1 MPIKFYPIKA
11 NEAFTTKRDP
21 LKIILTLASKMKI
34 SSISLE
40 VDSEEDV
47 EEAIITSI
55 PKISSLYLMIFL
67 EVWEEVVNEAEV
79 KILTPA
85 KITPK
90 I

>member
-1 MPIKFYPIKA
+1 VPIKFYPIKA